1 MYELDIQNN
10 EYKIGTIWEYLSP
23 EESETI
29 KTYYDMLIKFKDN
42 KELVTFLYPGV
53 INHPLRKDSS
63 YYTEQEFLELKK
75 FVSNSKEL
83 EFEPN
88 HQNKLIHDKLNVLY
102 DQKTVE
108 GIYLLLDTLCSRII
122 NNLYKK
128 SISPDDFQMKAQF
141 TWYTEGDFINMHD
154 DGPINTSSNR
164 LCAVLIYLTPFELY
178 NIGNGGELVLQ
189 SKKNVID
196 IVYPILGNF
205 TVIDFTKNSPKHGV
219 HKVIGDFNRFAYLHF
234 VILNKN
240 VI

>member
-1 MYELDIQNN
+1 
-10 EYKIGTIWEYLSP
+10 
-23 EESETI
+23 
-29 KTYYDMLIKFKDN
+29 
-42 KELVTFLYPGV
+42 
-53 INHPLRKDSS
+53 
-63 YYTEQEFLELKK
+63 
-75 FVSNSKEL
+75 
-83 EFEPN
+83 
-88 HQNKLIHDKLNVLY
+88 
-102 DQKTVE
+102 
-108 GIYLLLDTLCSRII
+108 
-122 NNLYKK
+122 
-128 SISPDDFQMKAQF
+128 MKAQF

-154 DGPINTSSNR
+154 DGPINTSNNR